1 MGKSQLEKVL
11 TFPVVQSGIK
21 PPCDRNMTLFFF
33 LKKCKLKTKKQLHN
47 QLTSIQ
53 KVYPHETELSISKR

>member
-21 PPCDRNMTLFFF
+21 PPCNRNMTLFFF
-33 LKKCKLKTKKQLHN
+33 FLRN
-47 QLTSIQ
+47 
-53 KVYPHETELSISKR
+53 VN